1 MQLDSIIKYG
11 KRSDTYKGVKYDF
24 IRLPYWLVKVELAS
38 ALQEGNL
45 FKAVEIVVGEEVE
58 QTKESASFALWLF
71 DSFRQILE
79 MEEKALSSKPNQKL
93 IDAGI
98 ERMNIFGELNI
109 INTLANGDL
118 LKYEKVKQIP
128 YEDVFNKL
136 LMDKIESEINKEYA
150 DNYISQ

>member
-58 QTKESASFALWLF
+58 QNKESASFALWLF
-71 DSFRQILE
+71 DSFKQILE

-118 LKYEKVKQIP
+118 LKYEEVKNIP

-150 DNYISQ
+150 DSYISQ

>member
-58 QTKESASFALWLF
+58 QDKESASFALWLF

-118 LKYEKVKQIP
+118 LKYEAVKKLP

-150 DNYISQ
+150 DSYISQ